1 MSAREQQCQCRDGVD
16 RCVRGDA
23 TPVPAGAVD
32 GGKHNSDASQREV
45 PGPQQVDPHV
55 CVTGPENRRTDHRRP
70 PEWDASYEPTQQDP
84 TEDELLADWREHHH
98 REHRQQRAGDARS
111 KRRLYSVDS
120 RTQPWVQPGPQTDDE
135 PAADG
140 QRDPNADPRGEGG
153 RAARFAGEDLTT
165 LMAREMADHRKA
177 TPEEDGTCR
186 GGGDGACRRVRCV
199 DQEDHTDHD
208 QGDEPRDDRH
218 QWHGQTPPESR
229 HGGGRRARSGT
240 GGERVR
246 DHRPRII
253 GGLGLRS
260 AARVGTIAAMST
272 TPPARAR
279 VFSGMRPTGELHIGH
294 LFGALG
300 NWVRMQEEAE
310 CIYCVVD
317 LHALTT
323 GYEDVQGIR
332 RNGQLMVADWL
343 AVGIDPERSIMFR
356 QSDVSEHAE
365 LATMLGMITPLSWLE
380 RVPSYKGQLQELGE
394 SIDTF
399 GFLGYPLLQTADI
412 ILYKAT
418 EVPVG
423 QDQLP
428 HLELA
433 REIVRR
439 FNNLYGTVFPEPKA
453 RLAEVPLI
461 MGVDNRKMSKSY
473 GNAITIGATDEE
485 IDRLVGS
492 MVTDPQRIRK
502 TDPGRPEVCNVWSY
516 HKLFDTPQPELDAIY
531 IGCTTAQLGCVQDKR
546 ALAETI
552 KTAIRPIRARRAG
565 FLEDPDRID
574 EILADGAR
582 RARAIAAPVL
592 AEAKAA
598 MGL

>member
-1 MSAREQQCQCRDGVD
+1 
-16 RCVRGDA
+16 
-23 TPVPAGAVD
+23 
-32 GGKHNSDASQREV
+32 
-45 PGPQQVDPHV
+45 
-55 CVTGPENRRTDHRRP
+55 
-70 PEWDASYEPTQQDP
+70 
-84 TEDELLADWREHHH
+84 
-98 REHRQQRAGDARS
+98 
-111 KRRLYSVDS
+111 
-120 RTQPWVQPGPQTDDE
+120 
-135 PAADG
+135 
-140 QRDPNADPRGEGG
+140 
-153 RAARFAGEDLTT
+153 
-165 LMAREMADHRKA
+165 
-177 TPEEDGTCR
+177 
-186 GGGDGACRRVRCV
+186 
-199 DQEDHTDHD
+199 
-208 QGDEPRDDRH
+208 
-218 QWHGQTPPESR
+218 
-229 HGGGRRARSGT
+229 
-240 GGERVR
+240 
-246 DHRPRII
+246 
-253 GGLGLRS
+253 
-260 AARVGTIAAMST
+260 MST

-399 GFLGYPLLQTADI
+399 GFLGYPLLHTADI

-531 IGCTTAQLGCVQDKR
+531 VGCTTAQLGCVQDKR